1 MKSLMI
7 QGTASGVGKSV
18 LVAGLCRLLA
28 RHGVRVAPFKPQNMS
43 NNAAVTV
50 DGGEIGRAQALQAFA
65 CGIQPTVDM
74 NPVLLKPE
82 ADCTSQLVVLG
93 KVVGKLESARFREER
108 EKWLTT
114 VLASFNRL
122 REVYDVVVVEGAGSP
137 AEPNLRAGD
146 IANMGFAEAADI
158 PVWLVGDIDCGG
170 VFASLTGT
178 LDILSDSE
186 CNRVEALLINR
197 FRGYLALLDDGLTWL
212 EQRSCKKVAG
222 VIPWL
227 PLELPEED
235 APYRL
240 GQATANPEGQLH
252 IAVITYPRM
261 SNFDDL
267 DPLAAEHPVSLRLV
281 DHPDQLQPADLV
293 ILPGSKHVAADLEWL
308 RHRGFVAALQK
319 HLRYGGKLLGICG
332 GMQML
337 GKEIIDEAGVEC
349 SGSVAG
355 LGWLDIT
362 THMQQEKT
370 LKLVE
375 AMARWPQAVPVSG
388 YEIHYG
394 DDNPDERLFPF
405 SHCSDDGQVW
415 GTYLHGL
422 FSSGAFRRVWL
433 TEMGISGDA
442 SGDHERRVME
452 SLDLLADAM
461 EQAID
466 PALLEP
472 LLRSATCQ

>member
-1 MKSLMI
+1 MKALMI

-28 RHGVRVAPFKPQNMS
+28 RNGVRVAPFKPQNMS

-65 CGIQPTVDM
+65 CGIEATVDM

-82 ADCTSQLVVLG
+82 ADCSSQLVVRG
-93 KVVGKLESARFREER
+93 RVVGKLESARFREER
-108 EKWLTT
+108 QQWLDT
-114 VLASFNRL
+114 VLESFERL
-122 REVYDVVVVEGAGSP
+122 CQAYDVVLVEGAGSP

-178 LDILSDSE
+178 LNILSASE
-186 CNRVEALLINR
+186 RARVEALLINR
-197 FRGYLALLDDGLTWL
+197 FRGYLALLDDGLSWL
-212 EQRSCKKVAG
+212 EEHSGKRVAG

-240 GQATANPEGQLH
+240 GAAEANLTGQLN
-252 IAVITYPRM
+252 IAVIITPRA
-261 SNFDDL
+261 SNLDDL
-267 DPLAAEHPVSLRLV
+267 DPLAAEPSVSLRLIN
-281 DHPDQLQPADLV
+281 HPDQLSPADLV
-293 ILPGSKHVAADLEWL
+293 ILPGSKHVVADLDWL
-308 RHRGFVAALQK
+308 RRQGFVPALAR
-319 HLRYGGKLLGICG
+319 HLRYGGRLLGICG

-337 GKEIIDEAGVEC
+337 GRSIVDAAGVEHA
-349 SGSVAG
+349 GEVAG
-355 LGWLDIT
+355 LGWLDMAT
-362 THMQQEKT
+362 SMQAEKT
-370 LKLVE
+370 LRQVE
-375 AMARWPQAVPVSG
+375 AMAGWPAAVPVRG

-394 DDNPDERLFPF
+394 SDQPEAGLFPF
-405 SHCSDDGQVW
+405 SHRSADGLVM

-422 FSSGAFRRVWL
+422 FSSGAFRKAWL
-433 TEMGISGDA
+433 AEMGVSTEGGD
-442 SGDHERRVME
+442 DHERRVMA
-452 SLDLLADAM
+452 SLDLLADAL

-466 PALLEP
+466 PACLKPLMGEP
-472 LLRSATCQ
+472 PCR

>member
-1 MKSLMI
+1 MNSLMI

-28 RHGVRVAPFKPQNMS
+28 RNGVRVAPFKPQNMS

-65 CGIQPTVDM
+65 CGVEPTVHM

-82 ADCTSQLVVLG
+82 SDCTSQLIVRG
-93 KVVGKLESARFREER
+93 KVVGKLESVNFRKDR
-108 EKWLTT
+108 QQWLSM
-114 VLASFNRL
+114 VLESFELL
-122 REVYDVVVVEGAGSP
+122 RSQYDVVLVEGAGSP

-170 VFASLTGT
+170 VFAALTGT
-178 LDILSDSE
+178 LNILSESE
-186 CNRVEALLINR
+186 QNRVEALLINR

-212 EQRSCKKVAG
+212 EEATGKPVAG

-240 GQATANPEGQLH
+240 GQMQTKSGRQFN
-252 IAVITYPRM
+252 IAAVAYPRA
-261 SNFDDL
+261 SNLDDL
-267 DPLAAEHPVSLRLV
+267 DPLASEPSISLRLV
-281 DHPDQLQPADLV
+281 NRPEQLSPADLI
-293 ILPGSKHVAADLEWL
+293 ILPGSKHVAADLAWL
-308 RHRGFVAALQK
+308 REQGLDRALQK
-319 HLRYGGKLLGICG
+319 HLRYGGKVLGICG

-337 GKEIIDEAGVEC
+337 GKEIIDDAGVEDA
-349 SGSVAG
+349 GFVTG
-355 LGWLDIT
+355 LGWLEIN
-362 THMQQEKT
+362 THMLAEKT
-370 LKLVE
+370 LKRVE
-375 AMARWPQAVPVSG
+375 ATSCWPQHVPVSG

-394 DDNPDERLFPF
+394 DDHPDETLFPF
-405 SHCSDDGQVW
+405 SHCSDDKQVW

-422 FSSGAFRRVWL
+422 FASGEFRHAWL
-433 TEMGISGDA
+433 NEMGVSGEVKE
-442 SGDHERRVME
+442 SHESRVIA
-452 SLDLLADAM
+452 SLDLLADAL
-461 EQAID
+461 EKSID
-466 PALLEP
+466 PVLLSPLLE
-472 LLRSATCQ
+472 RSR